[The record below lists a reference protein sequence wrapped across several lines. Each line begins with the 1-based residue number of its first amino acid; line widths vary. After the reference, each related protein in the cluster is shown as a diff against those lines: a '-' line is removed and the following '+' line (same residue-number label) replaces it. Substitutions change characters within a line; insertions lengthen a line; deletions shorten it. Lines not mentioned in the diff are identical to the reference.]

1 MEKVGAKITP
11 VETGYEMDDELKAIM
26 KGRYE
31 DMSDKFT
38 PEAQQERRNN
48 RLRYTVSISCFCLLL
63 SNFMLWACCKG
74 LMDIVVVLLGY
85 AVCMMVIGYNIG
97 VCVCHNK
104 GWRGA

>member
-1 MEKVGAKITP
+1 MDNFNSMKTP
-11 VETGYEMDDELKAIM
+11 TETGYEMDEELKGILA
-26 KGRYE
+26 KRYE

-38 PEAQQERRNN
+38 PEAQKERRNN
-48 RLRYTVSISCFCLLL
+48 RLKFTFRVSCFCLLL
-63 SNFMLWACCKG
+63 CNFMLWACAKG
-74 LMDIVVVLLGY
+74 LMNVVVVLIGY

>member
-1 MEKVGAKITP
+1 MDNVGKQNNPAD
-11 VETGYEMDDELKAIM
+11 TGYEMDWELKSILAN
-26 KGRYE
+26 RYE

-48 RLRYTVSISCFCLLL
+48 RLRFTISVSCFCLLIC
-63 SNFMLWACCKG
+63 NFMLWACGEG
-74 LMDIVVVLLGY
+74 LIGVGTFLFGLCAAMI
-85 AVCMMVIGYNIG
+85 VIGYNIG

>member
-1 MEKVGAKITP
+1 MDNVGKKNNPAD
-11 VETGYEMDDELKAIM
+11 TGYEMDDELKGILAN
-26 KGRYE
+26 RYT

-48 RLRYTVSISCFCLLL
+48 RLRFTVSISCFCLLI
-63 SNFMLWACCKG
+63 SNFMLWACSSG
-74 LMDIVVVLLGY
+74 LMDVVLTLFGC
-85 AVCMMVIGYNIG
+85 AVCMIVIGYNIG

>member
-1 MEKVGAKITP
+1 MEKVGAKTVP
-11 VETGYEMDDELKAIM
+11 VETGYEMDDELKAILRD
-26 KGRYE
+26 RYK

-48 RLRYTVSISCFCLLL
+48 RLRFTFYVALFCMAVV
-63 SNFMLWACCKG
+63 NFILWACGNG
-74 LMDIVVVLLGY
+74 LMGAGTAFCGICI
-85 AVCMMVIGYNIG
+85 CMIVIGYNIG

>member
-1 MEKVGAKITP
+1 MENIATKSQQ
-11 VETGYEMDDELKAIM
+11 ETGYEMDWELKRILAN
-26 KGRYE
+26 RYE

-48 RLRYTVSISCFCLLL
+48 RLRFTISITCFILLIC
-63 SNFMLWACCKG
+63 NFMLWACSNG
-74 LMDIVVVLLGY
+74 LMGAVLTFVLICLGMI
-85 AVCMMVIGYNIG
+85 AIGYNIG

>member
-1 MEKVGAKITP
+1 MENIATKSQQ
-11 VETGYEMDDELKAIM
+11 ETGYEMDAELKKIM
-26 KGRYE
+26 GSRYE

-48 RLRYTVSISCFCLLL
+48 RLRFTVSISCFCLLL
-63 SNFMLWACCKG
+63 STCMLWACSSG
-74 LMDIVVVLLGY
+74 LMDVVLALFGCG
-85 AVCMMVIGYNIG
+85 VCMIVIGYNIG